1 MVSARWSR
9 FSHHLSPG
17 DLQSRALHLLQHKAD
32 ESSDDLYVTL
42 RSSLL
47 DRSRDKDTAV
57 RVQAALGLAKLQDG
71 EDEEDLEEGEES
83 LAQVLLDLL
92 RYDPAA

>member
-1 MVSARWSR
+1 M
-9 FSHHLSPG
+9 
-17 DLQSRALHLLQHKAD
+17 
-32 ESSDDLYVTL
+32 
-42 RSSLL
+42 
-47 DRSRDKDTAV
+47 